1 MPYEASLDECQFTK
15 SYETESQK
23 ISVSVYPYNKGQ
35 KKLQISRETKDKQ
48 DEFKF
53 AKLGRLTKEEAKNI
67 LPLIQEALANME

>member
-1 MPYEASLDECQFTK
+1 MPYEASLDECLFTK

-23 ISVSVYPYNKGQ
+23 ISVSVYAYNKGQ

-53 AKLGRLTKEEAKNI
+53 SKLGRLTKEEAKNI
-67 LPLIQEALANME
+67 LPLIQEALSNME